1 MSFSKVEVLEK
12 VNDSQLIQIG
22 ILSASALIA
31 PIFSNQLI
39 TGSIVNAT
47 LFIAA
52 STLSP
57 NAALLIC
64 LLPSLI
70 ALGVGTLP
78 APLAP
83 LLPGIMLSNVLLAT
97 SFIAANKLNY
107 WPRMIISSLIK
118 FLFLFAFSSLFTNIV
133 SSGLIVMM
141 SWPQLITA
149 LMGGILAYGTLKF
162 IKK

>member
-1 MSFSKVEVLEK
+1 MGFSKEEVLEK
-12 VNDSQLIQIG
+12 INAKELAQVG
-22 ILSASALIA
+22 ILSAAALAA
-31 PIFSNQLI
+31 PLLSNQLI

-83 LLPGIMLSNVLLAT
+83 LLPAIMLSNVLLVT
-97 SFIAANKLNY
+97 SFILANKLNY

-118 FLFLFAFSSLFTNIV
+118 FSFLFAFSSLFANLI
-133 SSGLIVMM
+133 SSGLRVMM

-149 LMGGILAYGTLKF
+149 LMGGVLAYGVLKF
-162 IKK
+162 RKK